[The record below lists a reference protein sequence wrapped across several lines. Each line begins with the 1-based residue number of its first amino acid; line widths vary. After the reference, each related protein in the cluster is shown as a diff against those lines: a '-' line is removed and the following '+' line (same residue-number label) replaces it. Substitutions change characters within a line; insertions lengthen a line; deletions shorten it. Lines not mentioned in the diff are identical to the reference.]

1 MKRYEIPTPA
11 LIVDVKAME
20 RNISKMA
27 DFFADGPCKLRP
39 HFKAHKTP
47 AIARRQLAAGSCVGL
62 TCATVGEAEV
72 IVAEGLTDD
81 ILIANQVI
89 GPGKAARVAKVAA
102 RADVKVAVDSEVG
115 LNELVAAARGAGV
128 TIGVL
133 VEISIGHRCGVRPGD
148 EALALARSVAEA
160 DGVALWGVMGYEGH
174 TVAIEAR
181 SEREERTQQALA
193 RLLSTVAVIREA
205 GLPCEIVSAGGTGT
219 YDITGRREG
228 VTEIQAGSYVLMDTD
243 YAKLELPFELALS
256 VLGTVL
262 SRTRRSVCHAD
273 CGHKSCTQDHGLP
286 AVKGV
291 EGAEVVFLA
300 DEHASISLPEESTL
314 KPGDRIELWPSH
326 IDPTIN
332 LHDVIF
338 ALDSE
343 DVVEVC
349 PVTAR
354 GYPG

>member
-1 MKRYEIPTPA
+1 
-11 LIVDVKAME
+11 V
-20 RNISKMA
+20 N
-27 DFFADGPCKLRP
+27 
-39 HFKAHKTP
+39 
-47 AIARRQLAAGSCVGL
+47 
-62 TCATVGEAEV
+62 EAEV

-102 RADVKVAVDSEVG
+102 QADVKVAVDSEIG
-115 LNELVAAARGAGV
+115 LEELAEAARAAGV

-133 VEISIGHRCGVRPGD
+133 VEVNIGHRCGVRPGD
-148 EALALARSVAEA
+148 EALALARSVAKA
-160 DGVALWGVMGYEGH
+160 DGVELRGLAGYEGH
-174 TVAIEAR
+174 AVAIEDR
-181 SEREERTQQALA
+181 SEREEQTQQALD
-193 RLLSTVAVIREA
+193 RLLSTVPVIREA

-219 YDITGRREG
+219 YDITGRIEG

-262 SRTRRSVCHAD
+262 SRARPPVCHAD

-286 AVKGV
+286 AVKDI
-291 EGAEVVFLA
+291 EGAEVVFLH
-300 DEHASISLPEESTL
+300 DEHVTITLPEESTL

-338 ALDSE
+338 ALDGE
-343 DVVEVC
+343 DVAEVW
-349 PVTAR
+349 PVAAR
-354 GYPG
+354 GYPE